1 MLDQLYHIIRSS
13 QILLPDILLVG
24 VFLVIVLGLTLS
36 SQLDSER
43 IHNVFNA
50 LIISVLISL
59 VFVFYAFLGFFG
71 QFFESGSVL
80 YNGLIYLDNYAIFF
94 KILISIAAALVLLQV
109 WVIGYRVVGEF
120 YAILVATVFGLYV
133 MVMTTHLMTVYIA
146 IETVSISSY
155 ILVAINKSKL
165 NAEAGI
171 KYLLFGA
178 VSSAIMLYGISWI
191 YGLTGTLNFASQE
204 FTFYLWQNPTWVS
217 YLAVTLTIS
226 GLLFKLSASPF
237 HIWTPDVYQAAPTPI
252 VAFFSIAPKAAA
264 LLILIRIFKYLS
276 IDYQTLLT
284 VIILVSLTIGNLSAL
299 WQTNTKRMLAYSSI
313 AHAGFML
320 IGLLATSQFGIQT
333 AIFYT
338 TAYLFITIAAFVLID
353 LLALKTESYEMESL
367 RGLGQENIILGFS
380 AVVVMMALVGL
391 PPTVGF
397 TGKLLI
403 FSALWEHYQT
413 TSHKLSM
420 VVLIFGLLNSAI
432 AIFYYMKIPYFM
444 IFKEAKIGTRFYDIG
459 WLRKIF
465 LLTFVAIIIYLFF
478 KPDWL
483 VDLIGKL
490 SSI

>member
-36 SQLDSER
+36 SQLDTER

-50 LIISVLISL
+50 LIISVLVSL

-204 FTFYLWQNPTWVS
+204 FTFYLWQNPSWVS

-353 LLALKTESYEMESL
+353 LLALKTDSYEMESL

-380 AVVVMMALVGL
+380 TVVVMMALVGL

-403 FSALWEHYQT
+403 FSALWEHYQAT
-413 TSHKLSM
+413 NHQLSI

-444 IFKEAKIGTRFYDIG
+444 IFKEAKLGTRFYDIG

>member
-13 QILLPDILLVG
+13 EILLPDILLVG

-71 QFFESGSVL
+71 QFFESGSLL

-204 FTFYLWQNPTWVS
+204 FTFYLWQNPAWVS
-217 YLAVTLTIS
+217 YLAITLTIS
-226 GLLFKLSASPF
+226 GILFKLSASPF

-299 WQTNTKRMLAYSSI
+299 WQSNTKRMLAYSSI

-338 TAYLFITIAAFVLID
+338 TTYLFITIAAFVLID
-353 LLALKTESYEMESL
+353 LLALKTDSYEMESL

-380 AVVVMMALVGL
+380 TVVVMMALVGL

-403 FSALWEHYQT
+403 FSALWEHYQA

-444 IFKEAKIGTRFYDIG
+444 IFKEAKLGTRFYDIG

-465 LLTFVAIIIYLFF
+465 LLAFVAIIIYLFF